1 MRIIK
6 KNLWK
11 RRWENREIDPDE
23 ILLDATNLP
32 KFDQSQFEGRLE
44 KPLKK
49 STVVTIGIVFALML
63 GAFMSKIFIL
73 QIEQG
78 KSFAQKSAANSLR
91 QSIIF
96 QERGVIYDRNGILL
110 ASNTASEENAEYTQ
124 RTYAAIPG
132 MAHVVGYI
140 RYPAKDSNGFYYQ
153 ERYEGIDGVEKI
165 YNDALAGKN
174 GLKIVEVDAH
184 GKIEAESPSMLEP
197 PQTGASIVLSVD
209 SKLQSKL
216 YEIIK
221 GLATEIGFE
230 GGVAVIM
237 DIDNGELIA
246 SASYPEYDSNVMSN
260 RASAEKIKTF
270 INSAQK
276 PFLNR
281 VTSGLY
287 TPGSIVKPFVALA
300 ALKEEIIDPE
310 KKILSAGSISVPNP
324 FDPQKKSVF
333 RDWRVHGYV
342 DMREALAVSSDV
354 YFYEIGGGFENQR
367 GLGIEKIEKYLRL
380 FGFGEAVENNPLL
393 GKKGS
398 IPSPAWKNENFNNDP
413 WRVGDTYNTSIGQ
426 YGFQVTPI
434 QVVRAVASI
443 ANGGSL
449 MNPTLLRTNEKEAT
463 FYRQILPFAEN
474 QITIVKEG
482 MRLAVTDGTAKALH
496 IPEVSVAAKTG
507 TAELG
512 IYKKFVNSWIVGFFP
527 YEKPR
532 FAFTAIMEKGPYE
545 NTIGGLYV
553 MRKLFEWMAVNTP
566 EYLKMQN

>member
-110 ASNTASEENAEYTQ
+110 ASNTASEENAEYTK

-184 GKIEAESPSMLEP
+184 GKIEA
-197 PQTGASIVLSVD
+197 
-209 SKLQSKL
+209 
-216 YEIIK
+216 
-221 GLATEIGFE
+221 
-230 GGVAVIM
+230 
-237 DIDNGELIA
+237 
-246 SASYPEYDSNVMSN
+246 
-260 RASAEKIKTF
+260 
-270 INSAQK
+270 
-276 PFLNR
+276 
-281 VTSGLY
+281 
-287 TPGSIVKPFVALA
+287 
-300 ALKEEIIDPE
+300 
-310 KKILSAGSISVPNP
+310 
-324 FDPQKKSVF
+324 
-333 RDWRVHGYV
+333 
-342 DMREALAVSSDV
+342 
-354 YFYEIGGGFENQR
+354 
-367 GLGIEKIEKYLRL
+367 
-380 FGFGEAVENNPLL
+380 
-393 GKKGS
+393 
-398 IPSPAWKNENFNNDP
+398 
-413 WRVGDTYNTSIGQ
+413 
-426 YGFQVTPI
+426 
-434 QVVRAVASI
+434 
-443 ANGGSL
+443 
-449 MNPTLLRTNEKEAT
+449 
-463 FYRQILPFAEN
+463 
-474 QITIVKEG
+474 
-482 MRLAVTDGTAKALH
+482 
-496 IPEVSVAAKTG
+496 
-507 TAELG
+507 
-512 IYKKFVNSWIVGFFP
+512 
-527 YEKPR
+527 
-532 FAFTAIMEKGPYE
+532 
-545 NTIGGLYV
+545 
-553 MRKLFEWMAVNTP
+553 
-566 EYLKMQN
+566 